1 VTGLDYPPA
10 IRILERPE
18 EIEAVE
24 ELQRQ
29 VWPGSETDIVPL
41 HLLVTAARHGGLLLG
56 AFDGDRLVGFVFG
69 FAGLD
74 FLPEGPRP
82 RHCSHMMGVHPEY
95 RNQGVGFSLKRA
107 QWQMVRH
114 QGLELITW
122 TYDPLLGQNANLN
135 IAKLGAVCN
144 QYLREVYGEMRDGLN
159 AGLSSDRFLV
169 QLWVNSPRVKHRMGK
184 RPRRQLDLA
193 HYYQAGAKVINPTSL
208 DGRGMPQPPSADAVL
223 QPIEA
228 SQAEA
233 PLLLLLEIP
242 ADFYTLRTEDPGLA
256 REWRRHSRALFE
268 RLLLLGYLVTDFIYL
283 PGATPRSFYVLSHGE
298 STLGA

>member
-1 VTGLDYPPA
+1 MTAPPV
-10 IRILERPE
+10 IRILERPV
-18 EIEAVE
+18 EIAAVE
-24 ELQRQ
+24 ALQRE

-74 FLPEGPRP
+74 IRPDGPRP

-144 QYLREVYGEMRDGLN
+144 QYLREVYGQMRDGLN
-159 AGLSSDRFLV
+159 AGLPSDRLLV
-169 QLWVNSPRVKHRMGK
+169 QLWVNSPRVIHRLGK

-193 HYYQAGAKVINPTSL
+193 HYFQAGAQVLNPTSL
-208 DGRGMPQPPSADAVL
+208 DESGIPLPAAAEPLLRITEESPD
-223 QPIEA
+223 
-228 SQAEA
+228 EA
-233 PLLLLLEIP
+233 PLLLMVEIP
-242 ADFYTLRTEDPGLA
+242 ADFYKLRAEAPQLA
-256 REWRRHSRALFE
+256 REWRQHSRTLFE
-268 RLLLLGYLVTDFIYL
+268 RLFALGYLVTDFVYL
-283 PGATPRSFYVLSHGE
+283 SGTTPRSFYVLSYGE